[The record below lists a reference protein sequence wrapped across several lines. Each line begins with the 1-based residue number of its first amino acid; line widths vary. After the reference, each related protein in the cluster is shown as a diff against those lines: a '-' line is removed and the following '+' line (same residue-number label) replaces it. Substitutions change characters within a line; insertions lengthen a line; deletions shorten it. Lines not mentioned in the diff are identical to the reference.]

1 MKNVFASFLFIF
13 LLSESVLA
21 QDGYVRKKSI
31 GVSFILDDFT
41 SAQKIRS
48 TSLDKVLREKQ
59 FAKFN
64 QMSPGLGLSFINN
77 LNRNIDFNGTFAFS
91 FVNYPFPKK
100 PPYSTDALL
109 IEADASG
116 DFKLFPDTYWVS
128 PYVSAG
134 LGASAYKNHFGAFIP
149 VGAGFKINFYDE
161 ASLNLSAQYRVPVTA
176 ENANYHF
183 VYSFGV
189 SGVISKKKPEVL
201 AIVVPSDRDGDGI
214 IDVSDQCPDVPG
226 LAKYNGC
233 PIPDTDKDGINDE
246 DDKCPTVPGFAK
258 YSGCPVPDT
267 DNDGINDEED
277 KCPSVPGVARYQGC
291 PVPDTDG
298 DGVNDE
304 EDKCPT
310 VAGLK
315 ENNGC
320 PEIKQEVI
328 TRVNYA
334 AKNIFFATASARLLK
349 VSNQSLNEVAE
360 IMKEDPNLKLDIE
373 GHTDNVGKANYNLTL
388 SQNRANSV
396 RAYFISK
403 GIDASRL
410 QATGYGMTKPVADNK
425 TSAGRAKNRRVE
437 MKLKY
442 Y

>member
-1 MKNVFASFLFIF
+1 MKNALASFLFIC
-13 LLSESVLA
+13 LLSQCVLA
-21 QDGYVRKKSI
+21 QTGFVRKKSI

-41 SAQKIRS
+41 TAQRIRS
-48 TSLDKVLREKQ
+48 GSFEKVIREKQ
-59 FAKFN
+59 FAKIN
-64 QMSPGLGLSFINN
+64 QMSPGLGLSYINSFHKS
-77 LNRNIDFNGTFAFS
+77 IDFTGNFNFS
-91 FVNYPFPKK
+91 FVNYPFPNK
-100 PPYSTDALL
+100 PPYSSDALL
-109 IEADASG
+109 IESDASG

-134 LGASAYKNHFGAFIP
+134 IGASVYKNHFGAFIP
-149 VGAGFKINFYDE
+149 LGAGIKVNFFDE
-161 ASLNLSAQYRVPVTA
+161 ATLNLAAQYRVPATA

-189 SGVISKKKPEVL
+189 TGVISKKKPEVL
-201 AIVVPSDRDGDGI
+201 AVVPPSDRDGDGL
-214 IDVSDQCPDVPG
+214 IDVNDQCPDVPG

-233 PIPDTDKDGINDE
+233 PVPDTDKDGINDE
-246 DDKCPTVPGFAK
+246 EDKCPTVPGFAK

-267 DNDGINDEED
+267 DKDGINDEED

-304 EDKCPT
+304 DDKCPT
-310 VAGLK
+310 VVGTK

-349 VSNQSLNEVAE
+349 ASNMSLNEVAQ
-360 IMKEDPNLKLDIE
+360 IMKDDPNLKLDIE
-373 GHTDNVGKANYNLTL
+373 GHTDNVGKPAYNLTL
-388 SQNRANSV
+388 SQNRANAV
-396 RAYFISK
+396 RDYFISK

-425 TSAGRAKNRRVE
+425 TSAGRSKNRRVE